1 MDHERFA
8 RIEVQAEAELWA
20 WLGAHHAQAASV
32 WLVTWKAAHPDR
44 YVPREAVLDALIAH
58 GWIDGRRLRLDEDR
72 TMQLIGPRKQQS
84 WAASYKARAE
94 RLIAEGRMQPAGL
107 AALRAGQASG
117 LWHVSDPIDA
127 LHDPEDLTAAL
138 EAGGGAGWWA
148 GAAPSYRRNV
158 LRWIA
163 AAKGAKTR
171 ARRVATVA
179 GHAAEGRKVPQS

>member
-1 MDHERFA
+1 MDHDKFA
-8 RIEVQAEAELWA
+8 RIEVRNEAGLWA
-20 WLGAHHAQAASV
+20 WLGAHHGQPDSV

-44 YVPREAVLDALIAH
+44 HVGREAVLDALIAH
-58 GWIDGRRLRLDEDR
+58 GWIDGRRLKLDDER
-72 TMQLIGPRKQQS
+72 TMQLIGPRKQQA

-94 RLIAEGRMQPAGL
+94 RLIAAGRMQPAGL

-117 LWHVSDPIDA
+117 LWQASDPVDA
-127 LHDPEDLTAAL
+127 LIDPDDLTEAL
-138 EAGGGAGWWA
+138 AQGGGAGWWA

-163 AAKGAKTR
+163 AAKGADTR

-179 GHAAEGRKVPQS
+179 GHAAEGRKVPQY